1 MKFNILAFILSI
13 FTTYHYNA
21 QSTKLFEIEKLGW
34 SINLPNDFSDME
46 QTKKQVQIVEAKNKI
61 EIDKKKE
68 KTEKQIEVKFQGKNY
83 TFFMVFYEKNKSTDK
98 IIQIETVN
106 KNNEQLIE
114 SLKKTKSEA
123 KFTKQISEEK
133 IDGIKFYKT
142 YIKMD
147 LENNISQNFIIYNST
162 IKGYNT
168 NFIIFYIKETP
179 ELKEL
184 LNAFSNSK
192 FKE

>member
-34 SINLPNDFSDME
+34 SINLPNDFSNME
-46 QTKKQVQIVEAKNKI
+46 QIKKEVQIVEAKNKI

-68 KTEKQIEVKFQGKNY
+68 KTEKPVEVKFQGKNY
-83 TFFMVFYEKNKSTDK
+83 TFFMVSYEKNKSTDK

-114 SLKKTKSEA
+114 SLKKTRSEA
-123 KFTKQISEEK
+123 KFIKQISEEK

-142 YIKMD
+142 SIKMN
-147 LENNISQNFIIYNST
+147 LENNISQNFIIYSST
-162 IKGYNT
+162 INGYNA
-168 NFIIFYIKETP
+168 NFTVFYVKETP

-184 LNAFSNSK
+184 LNAFGNSK

>member
-1 MKFNILAFILSI
+1 MKFNLLSFILSI
-13 FTTYHYNA
+13 FTTFLYNA
-21 QSTKLFEIEKLGW
+21 QSTKFFEIEKLGW
-34 SINLPNDFSDME
+34 SINLPNDFSNME
-46 QTKKQVQIVEAKNKI
+46 QTKKEVQIVEAENKI
-61 EIDKKKE
+61 EIDKKKD
-68 KTEKQIEVKFQGKNY
+68 KTEKPIEVKFQSQNY
-83 TFFMVFYEKNKSTDK
+83 TFFMVAYEKNKSTNK
-98 IIQIETVN
+98 VIQIENVK

-114 SLKKTKSEA
+114 SLKKTRSEA
-123 KFTKQISEEK
+123 KFIKQISEEK
-133 IDGIKFYKT
+133 IGGRKFYKT

-162 IKGYNT
+162 IKGYNA
-168 NFIIFYIKETP
+168 NFTIFYIKETP